1 MFEVYRLGGPTG
13 LTARGRSRR
22 ENRRMDAA
30 AYAAF
35 TNALSRR
42 LASNPL
48 VVGLVALGSMS
59 GEGLAPDEFS
69 DHDFFVVT
77 ATGEQEGFRTC
88 LSWLPG
94 HEKAVLVHRET
105 EHGLK
110 VVLDDGHLLEF
121 AVFDLEELLVARA
134 NRYAVLFDRGGVA
147 ERMSRVAAK
156 PVEAHPDRW
165 LSGQLLGNLLVG
177 GGRAARGELLS
188 ARLFVAGHATGH
200 LLRLLAR
207 HVPAEVETPL
217 DDLDPFRRFERA
229 YPSLGG
235 QLNAALALP
244 PLAAALALLDV
255 AARELGPRLP
265 GWPAAAAKAVRNRLA
280 RARECGVAG

>member
-1 MFEVYRLGGPTG
+1 MALRLYRHVTTPNLAGW
-13 LTARGRSRR
+13 R
-22 ENRRMDAA
+22 ENPEVDLRS
-30 AYAAF
+30 YE
-35 TNALSRR
+35 ALTGALEAR
-42 LASNPL
+42 LAADPR
-48 VVGLVALGSMS
+48 VVGFVALGSMS
-59 GEGLAPDEFS
+59 GAGVPPDAFS
-69 DHDFFVVT
+69 DHDFFVITVP
-77 ATGEQEGFRTC
+77 GEQERFRND

-94 HEKAVLVHRET
+94 AERAALVHRET

-134 NRYAVLFDRGGVA
+134 NRYAVLFDRGSVA
-147 ERMSRVAAK
+147 ARMATVAAK
-156 PVEAHPDRW
+156 RVEAPEDRW
-165 LSGQLLGNLLVG
+165 LAGQLLGNLLVG
-177 GGRAARGELLS
+177 GGRAARGEVLS

-207 HVPAEVETPL
+207 HVPAEAETPL

-235 QLNAALALP
+235 RLNAALALP
-244 PLAAALALLDV
+244 PLDAALALLDV

-265 GWPAAAAKAVRNRLA
+265 GWPAAAAGAVRNRLSK
-280 RARECGVAG
+280 ARESGAGG

>member
-1 MFEVYRLGGPTG
+1 
-13 LTARGRSRR
+13 
-22 ENRRMDAA
+22 MDRA
-30 AYAAF
+30 AYDAL
-35 TNALSRR
+35 TNGLVTR
-42 LASNPL
+42 LEADAR

-59 GEGLAPDEFS
+59 GEGLAPDAFS

-77 ATGEQEGFRTC
+77 VPGAQEAFRED

-94 HEKAVLVHRET
+94 AERSALVHRET

-121 AVFDLEELLVARA
+121 AVFDLGELLVARA
-134 NRYAVLFDRGGVA
+134 NRYAVLLDRGGVA
-147 ERMSRVAAK
+147 ERMARVAAK

-177 GGRAARGELLS
+177 GGRAARGEILS

-229 YPSLGG
+229 YPGLGEAV
-235 QLNAALALP
+235 NAALALP
-244 PLAAALALLDV
+244 PLDAALALLDV

-265 GWPAAAAKAVRNRLA
+265 GWPAIAAGAVRNRLA
-280 RARECGVAG
+280 KARESGAAG

>member
-1 MFEVYRLGGPTG
+1 
-13 LTARGRSRR
+13 
-22 ENRRMDAA
+22 MDRA
-30 AYAAF
+30 AYDAL
-35 TNALSRR
+35 TNVLVTR
-42 LASNPL
+42 LEADPR

-59 GEGLAPDEFS
+59 VAGLAPDEFS

-77 ATGEQEGFRTC
+77 AAGEQEGFRTG

-94 HEKAVLVHRET
+94 HERAVLVHRET

-110 VVLDDGHLLEF
+110 VVLPDGHLLEF

-134 NRYAVLFDRGGVA
+134 NRYAVLLDRGGVA
-147 ERMSRVAAK
+147 ERMARVAAK
-156 PVEAHPDRW
+156 PVEAYSDRW

-188 ARLFVAGHATGH
+188 ARLFVTGHAPGH

-229 YPSLGG
+229 YPGLGG

-244 PLAAALALLDV
+244 PLDAALALLDV
-255 AARELGPRLP
+255 AARELEPRLP
-265 GWPAAAAKAVRNRLA
+265 GWPAAAATAVRNRLA
-280 RARECGVAG
+280 RARECGAAG